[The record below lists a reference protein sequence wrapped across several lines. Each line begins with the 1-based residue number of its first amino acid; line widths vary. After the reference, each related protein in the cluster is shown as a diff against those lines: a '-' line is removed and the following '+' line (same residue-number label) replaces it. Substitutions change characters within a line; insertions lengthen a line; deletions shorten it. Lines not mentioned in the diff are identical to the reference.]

1 MTRAKRIVGIEKE
14 VIEAHRQ
21 SIAPKGLAFALGQ
34 GRQIQGFIPQT
45 SDDGLMPRLVFRERV
60 ARILRRKTLDRV
72 PKNIDPI
79 AGREI
84 EFQRVGLLEKIDGNL
99 QNVRFGKRQ
108 MVLQNSQLVFS
119 VRESYLKGRL
129 ESAQDVVGDLIG
141 RVVLVHR
148 HGGSKVL
155 MGRNG
160 DPRDDRFDIPTLV
173 EQRG

>member
-1 MTRAKRIVGIEKE
+1 
-14 VIEAHRQ
+14 
-21 SIAPKGLAFALGQ
+21 
-34 GRQIQGFIPQT
+34 
-45 SDDGLMPRLVFRERV
+45 MPRLVFRERV

-84 EFQRVGLLEKIDGNL
+84 ELQRVGLLEKIDGNL

-108 MVLQNSQLVFS
+108 MVFQDCQLVFS

-141 RVVLVHR
+141 RIVLVHR

>member
-108 MVLQNSQLVFS
+108 MVFQDCQLVFS

-141 RVVLVHR
+141 RIVLVHR

-173 EQRG
+173 EQRS